1 MEPKQL
7 SEKVLRLQ
15 NDVSWMAQVKETKGW
30 VENYQK
36 EIERQKK
43 AFVPFETVDDVL
55 ESAEYARNV
64 LNTKGVSYTTTQVA
78 KELGM
83 HSGRV
88 LNEELRQAGIIYKQ
102 NKDWLLKSK
111 YEGYDLTTSR
121 TIRQGNKNYSRTLMW
136 TERGRMWLHNLKK
149 RGLILTEPKPTQ
161 KEEPRIVSLKN
172 TDTPDAQKLREEIQC
187 LLYLVSSIDENETL
201 NSKEILLVD
210 IMDISTTIQN
220 HITSIVKDSYSLIKC
235 GFRTNYIK

>member
-15 NDVSWMAQVKETKGW
+15 NDVSWMAQVKETKDW
-30 VENYQK
+30 VEDYQK

-55 ESAEYARNV
+55 ECAEYARNV

-102 NKDWLLKSK
+102 NNDWLLN
-111 YEGYDLTTSR
+111 
-121 TIRQGNKNYSRTLMW
+121 Q
-136 TERGRMWLHNLKK
+136 
-149 RGLILTEPKPTQ
+149 
-161 KEEPRIVSLKN
+161 
-172 TDTPDAQKLREEIQC
+172 
-187 LLYLVSSIDENETL
+187 
-201 NSKEILLVD
+201 
-210 IMDISTTIQN
+210 STRAMT
-220 HITSIVKDSYSLIKC
+220 
-235 GFRTNYIK
+235 